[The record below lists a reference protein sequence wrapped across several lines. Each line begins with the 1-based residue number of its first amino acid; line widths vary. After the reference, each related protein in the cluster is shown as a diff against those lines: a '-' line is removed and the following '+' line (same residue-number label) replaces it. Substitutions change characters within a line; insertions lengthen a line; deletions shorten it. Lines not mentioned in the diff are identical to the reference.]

1 VRKRLV
7 LVAGAVVF
15 GGLVLAAPASACD
28 DVVVISPVPVPVD
41 LSPPGDLDGPRSGGQ
56 APFPDLP
63 GGVGSLGSTGTPV
76 PVDPSE
82 DLSGDST
89 ALGSPGS
96 IGVPM

>member
-1 VRKRLV
+1 MRKRLV

-41 LSPPGDLDGPRSGGQ
+41 LSPPGDLDGPRGGGQ

-63 GGVGSLGSTGTPV
+63 GGVGSPGTPV
-76 PVDPSE
+76 LVDPSA